1 MEKYFI
7 EESEKNEILSMHK
20 ALMKEQS
27 SKEEVD
33 EQDPKG
39 GINSEEDMLRK
50 AIKTG
55 CLKSGKLLTNANRSK
70 FVYRATTKSGKEVD
84 FSADMSYKFKDGS
97 GSGKWACPQLA
108 TAAAAEVA
116 AQQTAAQTSADN
128 ESKIQTELKKNW
140 KRLETLRA
148 EGVDLTTLDKVYD
161 TQVIGNVTLYR
172 PKGSSTTFTAGTST
186 KDFNQDQQSFVD
198 NFTAKGYKLN
208 PTRLE
213 QSTLVKITDKELG
226 APADLFPNG
235 LVMWYD
241 PNKQSDIRGRDGSVL
256 GSILDNQSV
265 DRNVCRKNID
275 DYFKSFQ
282 RKNSIVIDPAT
293 INKAKRI
300 VQACKDEHYGKWGV
314 AGGGNR
320 IDNYLDILSGN
331 KEGGPTSY
339 GDDSIWRIK

>member
-7 EESEKNEILSMHK
+7 EESEKTKILSMHK

-27 SKEEVD
+27 SKKEVE
-33 EQDPKG
+33 EQDVKG
-39 GINSEEDMLRK
+39 GVNSEEDMLRK
-50 AIKTG
+50 AIKAG

-108 TAAAAEVA
+108 TLAASELAT
-116 AQQTAAQTSADN
+116 QQTTVDN
-128 ESKIQTELKKNW
+128 ESKVQTELKKGW
-140 KRLETLRA
+140 KKLETLKA

-161 TQVIGNVTLYR
+161 TQVIGGITLYR
-172 PKGSSTTFTAGTST
+172 PKGSSTTFTPGTST
-186 KDFNQDQQSFVD
+186 ADFNREQLEFVST
-198 NFTAKGYKLN
+198 FEKKGYKLN
-208 PTRLE
+208 PTRVE
-213 QSTLVKITDKELG
+213 QSTMVKVTDKELG

-235 LVMWYD
+235 LVMYYN
-241 PNKQSDIRGRDGSVL
+241 PNVQSQISGRDNSVLSDIL
-256 GSILDNQSV
+256 NNQSIN
-265 DRNVCRKNID
+265 RNACRKNIE

-282 RKNSIVIDPAT
+282 RKNSIVIDSAT
-293 INKAKRI
+293 INKIKKI

-314 AGGGNR
+314 AGGGNK